1 MNLSNSIKNKQFFF
15 EVIKLHVLSINFFSS
30 LNSLKNGLSL
40 LHENINI
47 KIKQHNRK
55 YGCPNASHFD

>member
-30 LNSLKNGLSL
+30 LNGLKNDLSL
-40 LHENINI
+40 LYENI
-47 KIKQHNRK
+47 KIKIKHHNIK

>member
-30 LNSLKNGLSL
+30 LNGLKNDLSL
-40 LHENINI
+40 LHENI
-47 KIKQHNRK
+47 KIKHHNRK